1 MNRYAYVWI
10 FLFVCFAMGC
20 YKLESILLLC
30 SVCVVTELNGLNQ
43 RKAMSVHRHGF
54 CAEGYNVFEM

>member
-1 MNRYAYVWI
+1 
-10 FLFVCFAMGC
+10 MGC
-20 YKLESILLLC
+20 YKLESVLLLC

-54 CAEGYNVFEM
+54 SAEGYNVFEM